1 MIAALARAACV
12 VPAALAAFVGGAVI
26 SPAIGSAAECGP
38 GTVYDAP
45 TNMCVVAPAPAA
57 WAAAPP
63 PPAPAPP
70 PAVLPPGMPPVQIC
84 PPIPFVA
91 VCFPVN

>member
-1 MIAALARAACV
+1 MITTVQRSAVAL
-12 VPAALAAFVGGAVI
+12 PATLAAFASLAVAA
-26 SPAIGSAAECGP
+26 PAVSNAAECGP

-45 TNMCVVAPAPAA
+45 SNMCVVAPASPAE
-57 WAAAPP
+57 WNAPP
-63 PPAPAPP
+63 PPPP
-70 PAVLPPGMPPVQIC
+70 PPPLPPISIC

>member
-1 MIAALARAACV
+1 MSEIVKRSAIAVPVALSALLG
-12 VPAALAAFVGGAVI
+12 LAAVTPAVGN
-26 SPAIGSAAECGP
+26 AAQCGP

-45 TNMCVVAPAPAA
+45 TDMCVAAPATAA
-57 WAAAPP
+57 QWDAAPP
-63 PPAPAPP
+63 PPGQAPAPP
-70 PAVLPPGMPPVQIC
+70 PPPALPPISIC

>member
-1 MIAALARAACV
+1 MSARLIHRSAVPAVLLTLAGAGLAGPAVSRAAQ
-12 VPAALAAFVGGAVI
+12 
-26 SPAIGSAAECGP
+26 CGP

-45 TNMCVVAPAPAA
+45 TDTCVVAPQPAQWNAPPP
-57 WAAAPP
+57 APP
-63 PPAPAPP
+63 PPP
-70 PAVLPPGMPPVQIC
+70 LPPISIC

>member
-1 MIAALARAACV
+1 MIASLKRSV
-12 VPAALAAFVGGAVI
+12 ITVSAALVAFAGATVVA
-26 SPAIGSAAECGP
+26 PAVGSAAECGP

-45 TNMCVVAPAPAA
+45 TNMCVVPPAAPAQ
-57 WAAAPP
+57 WNAPP
-63 PPAPAPP
+63 PPPP
-70 PAVLPPGMPPVQIC
+70 PPPPPLPPISIC

>member
-1 MIAALARAACV
+1 MSATRKRAAILV
-12 VPAALAAFVGGAVI
+12 GALAALGGAAVAA
-26 SPAIGSAAECGP
+26 PAVSSAAECGP

-45 TNMCVVAPAPAA
+45 TNMCVAAPPPAQWNAPP
-57 WAAAPP
+57 PP
-63 PPAPAPP
+63 PPAPPP
-70 PAVLPPGMPPVQIC
+70 PPPLPPISIC